1 MFLTGDVWDDA
12 KNDTRSHDGGGD
24 DDDDD
29 DDDHDDDTILSWL
42 HCNPQRVDLFA
53 TMASENYSV
62 ATCELHR

>member
-12 KNDTRSHDGGGD
+12 KNDTMSD

-29 DDDHDDDTILSWL
+29 DDDDTILSWL

-62 ATCELHR
+62 ATCELHG